1 MGRAILSSLYVE
13 GIKQI
18 GPCDENRQAA
28 SFEIPTASCPMS
40 IVPNWSPMYIA
51 RHGSPVCFGL
61 HGSLMFPTRQNARPL
76 QGSPNKMI

>member
-28 SFEIPTASCPMS
+28 SFEIPAASRPMC

-51 RHGSPVCFGL
+51 RHGSPVLFGL
-61 HGSLMFPTRQNARPL
+61 HGSLMSPTKQHARPL
-76 QGSPNKMI
+76 QGSSKKII